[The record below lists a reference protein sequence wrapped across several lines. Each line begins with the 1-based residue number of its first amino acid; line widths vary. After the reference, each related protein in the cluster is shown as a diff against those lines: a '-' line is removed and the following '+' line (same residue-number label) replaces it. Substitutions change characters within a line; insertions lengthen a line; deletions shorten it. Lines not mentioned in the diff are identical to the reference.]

1 MEYIYPEIQ
10 GQTISYE
17 EIQGERVRE
26 LADAVSRHPYITL
39 DHLLRQ
45 DDGTE
50 IIIAICDVQIKQHT
64 VVDIKECEEI
74 AIICDNENLNFPE
87 VYALRGDFPLGLPH
101 TNIKIH
107 EHPVNLCVSEFLYK
121 EVKHLFN
128 PYIFL
133 ESIRIWFSLT
143 ASGKL
148 HQDDQQLEPYFHT
161 KGYII
166 TPPLTELLNQQ
177 RYSVNQ
183 ISLSSFPL
191 YSLQVKNNVGD
202 PYICD
207 VWKTDSQVSG
217 FIHKMPTRLDDIKSL
232 LSSQGNN
239 IIEGLAKFLEGLKRD
254 LTGKKDFLDNKYAIL
269 FIIPTKRHLSD
280 EDAEKPNTLFIT
292 IDETLKKLGVVLG
305 FWTEHDNKL
314 CQIITQPD
322 HTQPDPIDLLA
333 NIPISI
339 YSTLS
344 DFVPETAALFNGGTL
359 CQDIFSIIGVG
370 ALGSQMMNNLSRMGF
385 GKWII
390 IDNDTLLP
398 HNLARHLLSKYH
410 IGLNKSMAVSLS
422 LNHLLSSQ
430 VAVPLDLDFITTPS
444 DVLLEKLKD
453 SKAIIDASTSIA
465 VARRLALDF
474 EPDLV
479 APRISIFLTPSGND
493 LVLLAEDTSRTF
505 RLDLL
510 EMQYYRTIY
519 QEEALHEHLKREEDS
534 KIRYVTHSC
543 RDITQIISQDKVVV
557 HSAIASKVLKQTISD
572 GKSRIAIWHIVN
584 DSFEIEKFE
593 FTPSSWEKFKCEG
606 WTIFVDTWAIS
617 KMLEHRLSNLPSE
630 TGGVL
635 IGSIDYQRKI
645 LYLIDSLLAPPD
657 SIQTTSSFI
666 RGVDGLKSEYDTY
679 LELTDNQIIYLGEW
693 HSHPYKCSTRPSR
706 DDKQLFSYLSET
718 LRQEGNPTL
727 MLIVGDTSMNFIFE
741 LI

>member
-1 MEYIYPEIQ
+1 MEYKYPEIQ
-10 GQTISYE
+10 GKTISYE
-17 EIQGERVRE
+17 EIKDERVRE
-26 LADAVSRHPYITL
+26 LVDAVSRHPYITL
-39 DHLLRQ
+39 DNILRQ

-50 IIIAICDVQIKQHT
+50 IILAICDVQVKQHT

-74 AIICDNENLNFPE
+74 AIICDTENLNFPE

-101 TNIKIH
+101 TNLKLH
-107 EHPVNLCVSEFLYK
+107 ERPVSLCVNEFLYK

-143 ASGKL
+143 SSGKL

-166 TPPLTELLNQQ
+166 TPPLTDLLSQQ
-177 RYSVNQ
+177 RYSVKQ
-183 ISLSSFPL
+183 IPSSSFPL
-191 YSLQVKNNVGD
+191 YELQVTNNVGD

-217 FIHKMPTRLDDIKSL
+217 FIHKMPTRLGDIKSL
-232 LSSQGNN
+232 LSSQENN
-239 IIEGLAKFLEGLKRD
+239 IIEGLAKFLVDLKRD

-269 FIIPTKRHLSD
+269 FIIPTKRNLSD
-280 EDAEKPNTLFIT
+280 EEPEKTDSLFVT
-292 IDETLKKLGVVLG
+292 IDETLKKLGISLG
-305 FWTEHDNKL
+305 LWTEHDNKL
-314 CQIITQPD
+314 CQIVTNPD
-322 HTQPDPIDLLA
+322 HTQPDPITLLSDV
-333 NIPISI
+333 PISI

-344 DFVPETAALFNGGTL
+344 DFVPETAAMFNGEPF
-359 CQDIFSIIGVG
+359 CQDVYSIIGVG
-370 ALGSQMMNNLSRMGF
+370 ALGSQLLNNLCRMGF

-410 IGLNKSMAVSLS
+410 VGMNKSMAVSLS
-422 LNHLLSSQ
+422 INHLLSSP
-430 VAVPLDLDFITTPS
+430 VAVPLDLDFVTTPL
-444 DVLLEKLKD
+444 DILMEKLKG
-453 SKAIIDASTSIA
+453 SKAIIDTSTSIA
-465 VARRLALDF
+465 VARRLTLDF
-474 EPDLV
+474 EPEIT
-479 APRISIFLTPSGND
+479 APRISLFLTPSGND
-493 LVLLAEDTSRTF
+493 LVLLSEDSSRTY

-519 QEEALHEHLKREEDS
+519 QEEALHEHLKREVDS
-534 KIRYVTHSC
+534 KIRYVSHSC
-543 RDITQIISQDKVVV
+543 RDITQKISQDKVAV
-557 HSAIASKVLKQTISD
+557 HSAIASKALKQTLLD
-572 GKSRIAIWHIVN
+572 GNSMIAIWQIIN
-584 DSFEIEKFE
+584 DSFEIKKYE
-593 FTPSSWEKFKCEG
+593 FTPTSWEKFECEN

-617 KMLEHRLSNLPSE
+617 KMLEHRKSNLPCE

-645 LYLIDSLLAPPD
+645 LYLIDSLLAPSD
-657 SIQTTSSFI
+657 SIKTGSSFI
-666 RGVDGLKSEYDTY
+666 RGVDGLQVEYDTY
-679 LELTDNQIIYLGEW
+679 LKLTDNQVIYLGEW
-693 HSHPYKCSTRPSR
+693 HSHPNKCSTRPSA
-706 DDKQLFSYLSET
+706 DDNQLFSYLSDT

-727 MLIVGDTSMNFIFE
+727 MLIVGDTSMNFIFD